1 MPHILYKV
9 ERDVNGSASGVR
21 ERVDV
26 AGDLEY
32 RIAGRGGIVVVT
44 LRPGEG
50 ILAEPGGLLYRRGG
64 VGWSL
69 ASTGRNVLG
78 RFLNRAMRR
87 AAGAS
92 SLMHRYEG
100 PGELA
105 LAAAPACRLIA
116 TRLEPGDNLV
126 VERRCLVAASA
137 GVTVDV
143 ALSRALRRRG
153 EAGRVVLMR
162 LTGAG
167 VAFLQ
172 AAESSTELE
181 LATGEELEAPVAAVV
196 CFDGTAEYELRLA
209 RIGGGIVRRAGV
221 EWMAGL
227 TGPGR
232 VRLQA
237 ASPPPP

>member
-1 MPHILYKV
+1 M
-9 ERDVNGSASGVR
+9 RGA
-21 ERVDV
+21 V

-50 ILAEPGGLLYRRGG
+50 LVAEPGGLLYRRGG
-64 VGWSL
+64 VGWSM

-92 SLMHRYEG
+92 SLMHCYEG

-116 TRLEPGDNLV
+116 THLGPGDNLV

-172 AAESSTELE
+172 AAESSIELE
-181 LATGEELEAPVAAVV
+181 LAEGEELEAPRRRGGVFRCVGRIRAPSRAGRCGPRPPIGSGV
-196 CFDGTAEYELRLA
+196 DGRAHGPRPREAPGRLA
-209 RIGGGIVRRAGV
+209 TACVS
-221 EWMAGL
+221 
-227 TGPGR
+227 
-232 VRLQA
+232 QA
-237 ASPPPP
+237 LSSACQP

>member
-1 MPHILYKV
+1 M
-9 ERDVNGSASGVR
+9 NGSASGVR
-21 ERVDV
+21 ERVAI
-26 AGDLEY
+26 AGDLEH
-32 RIAGRGGIVVVT
+32 RIVGRGGIVVVT
-44 LRPGEG
+44 LRPGAG
-50 ILAEPGGLLYRRGG
+50 LLAEPGGLLYRRGG
-64 VGWSL
+64 VGWSM

-92 SLMHRYEG
+92 SLMHHYEG

-116 TRLEPGDNLV
+116 TRLGPGDNLV

-172 AAESSTELE
+172 AAESSIELE
-181 LATGEELEAPVAAVV
+181 LALGEELEVPVATVV
-196 CFDGTAEYELRLA
+196 YFEATVEYELRLA
-209 RIGGGIVRRAGV
+209 RIGGGIVRRSGV
-221 EWMAGL
+221 EWMAAL

-237 ASPPPP
+237 ASRPV

>member
-1 MPHILYKV
+1 M
-9 ERDVNGSASGVR
+9 
-21 ERVDV
+21 RVHV
-26 AGDLEY
+26 ADDLEY
-32 RIAGRGGIVVVT
+32 RIVGRGGVVVVT
-44 LRPGEG
+44 LRPTEG
-50 ILAEPGGLLYRRGG
+50 LLAEPGGLLYRRGG

-92 SLMHRYEG
+92 SLMHHYEG

-105 LAAAPACRLIA
+105 LAVAPGCRLIA
-116 TRLEPGDNLV
+116 TRLEPGDDLV
-126 VERRCLVAASA
+126 VERHCLVAVSP

-143 ALSRALRRRG
+143 ALTRALRRG
-153 EAGRVVLMR
+153 SEAGRVVLMR

-172 AAESSTELE
+172 AAESSIEVELE
-181 LATGEELEAPVAAVV
+181 PGEELEAPVATVV
-196 CFDGTAEYELRLA
+196 CFEATAEYELRLA
-209 RIGGGIVRRAGV
+209 RIGVGLGRRAGV
-221 EWMAGL
+221 EWMAAL

>member
-1 MPHILYKV
+1 M
-9 ERDVNGSASGVR
+9 A
-21 ERVDV
+21 V

-32 RIAGRGGIVVVT
+32 RIVGRGGIVVVT
-44 LRPGEG
+44 LRPSEG
-50 ILAEPGGLLYRRGG
+50 LLAEPGGLLYRRGG

-69 ASTGRNVLG
+69 ASTGRNLLG
-78 RFLNRAMRR
+78 RLLNRAMRR

-92 SLMHRYEG
+92 SLMHCYEG

-126 VERRCLVAASA
+126 VERRCLVAAAA
-137 GVTVDV
+137 GITVDV
-143 ALSRALRRRG
+143 ALSRVLRRRG

-172 AAESSTELE
+172 AAESSTELK
-181 LATGEELEAPVAAVV
+181 LASGEELEAPVATVV
-196 CFDGTAEYELRLA
+196 CFDASAEYELRLA
-209 RIGGGIVRRAGV
+209 RIGVRPRSPIGSGVDGRAH
-221 EWMAGL
+221 
-227 TGPGR
+227 GPWPR
-232 VRLQA
+232 EASDRLATACVSQA
-237 ASPPPP
+237 LSSACQP

>member
-1 MPHILYKV
+1 MI
-9 ERDVNGSASGVR
+9 GSSSGVR

-32 RIAGRGGIVVVT
+32 RIVGRGGIVVVT

-50 ILAEPGGLLYRRGG
+50 LLAEPGGLLYRRGG

-92 SLMHRYEG
+92 SLMHCYEG

-162 LTGAG
+162 LTGSG

-172 AAESSTELE
+172 ASASSTELE
-181 LATGEELEAPVAAVV
+181 LASGEELEAPVATVV
-196 CFDGTAEYELRLA
+196 CFDASAEYELRLA
-209 RIGGGIVRRAGV
+209 RVGGGFVRRSGV

-237 ASPPPP
+237 VSPPPA

>member
-1 MPHILYKV
+1 MT
-9 ERDVNGSASGVR
+9 GSSSGVR

-32 RIAGRGGIVVVT
+32 RIVGRGGIVVVT

-50 ILAEPGGLLYRRGG
+50 LLAEPGGLLYRRGD

-92 SLMHRYEG
+92 ALMHHYEG

-116 TRLEPGDNLV
+116 IRLGPGDNLV
-126 VERRCLVAASA
+126 VERRCLVAASP

-143 ALSRALRRRG
+143 AFSQALRRRA
-153 EAGRVVLMR
+153 EAGRVMLMR

-172 AAESSTELE
+172 VAESSTELE
-181 LATGEELEAPVAAVV
+181 IAAGEELEAPVAAVV
-196 CFDGTAEYELRLA
+196 CFDATAEYELRLA
-209 RIGGGIVRRAGV
+209 RIGGGIAPRTGV
-221 EWMAGL
+221 EWMAAL

-237 ASPPPP
+237 ASHPV

>member
-1 MPHILYKV
+1 MT
-9 ERDVNGSASGVR
+9 GSSSGVQ
-21 ERVDV
+21 EGVAV

-32 RIAGRGGIVVVT
+32 RIVGRGGVVVVT
-44 LRPGEG
+44 LRPTEG
-50 ILAEPGGLLYRRGG
+50 LLAEPGGLLYRRGG

-92 SLMHRYEG
+92 SLMHHYEG

-116 TRLEPGDNLV
+116 TRLELGDNLV
-126 VERRCLVAASA
+126 VERHSLVAVSP
-137 GVTVDV
+137 GITVDV
-143 ALSRALRRRG
+143 ALTRALKRG
-153 EAGRVVLMR
+153 GEIGRVVLLR

-167 VAFLQ
+167 LVFLQ
-172 AAESSTELE
+172 AAESSIEVKLE
-181 LATGEELEAPVAAVV
+181 PGEELEAPVASVV
-196 CFDGTAEYELRLA
+196 CFEATIEYEIRLA
-209 RIGGGIVRRAGV
+209 RIGGRLARQPGV
-221 EWMAGL
+221 EWLAAL

-232 VRLQA
+232 VRLEA
-237 ASPPPP
+237 AAPPAT

>member
-1 MPHILYKV
+1 M
-9 ERDVNGSASGVR
+9 NGSSSEVR

-26 AGDLEY
+26 ADDLEY
-32 RIAGRGGIVVVT
+32 RIVGRGGIVVVT
-44 LRPGEG
+44 LRPAEG
-50 ILAEPGGLLYRRGG
+50 LVVEPGGLLYRRGD

-92 SLMHRYEG
+92 SLMHHYEG

-143 ALSRALRRRG
+143 ALSRAVRRGG

-162 LTGAG
+162 LTGDG

-181 LATGEELEAPVAAVV
+181 LATGEEVV
-196 CFDGTAEYELRLA
+196 CFDASVEYDLRLA
-209 RIGGGIVRRAGV
+209 RTRGGLGRRAGV
-221 EWMAGL
+221 EWMAAL

>member
-1 MPHILYKV
+1 M
-9 ERDVNGSASGVR
+9 NGSSSGVR
-21 ERVDV
+21 ERVAV

-32 RIAGRGGIVVVT
+32 RIVGRGGIVVVT

-50 ILAEPGGLLYRRGG
+50 LLAEPGGLLYRRGG

-92 SLMHRYEG
+92 SLMHHYEG

-105 LAAAPACRLIA
+105 LAAGPACRLIA
-116 TRLEPGDNLV
+116 TRLELGDDLV
-126 VERRCLVAASA
+126 VDRHSLVAVSP

-143 ALSRALRRRG
+143 ALSRVLRRRG
-153 EAGRVVLMR
+153 EAGRVVLIR

-167 VAFLQ
+167 VVFLQ

-196 CFDGTAEYELRLA
+196 CFEATVEYELRLA
-209 RIGGGIVRRAGV
+209 RIGVGLGRRSREWSGWQRSRGLAG
-221 EWMAGL
+221 
-227 TGPGR
+227 
-232 VRLQA
+232 
-237 ASPPPP
+237 

>member
-1 MPHILYKV
+1 M
-9 ERDVNGSASGVR
+9 
-21 ERVDV
+21 DV

-32 RIAGRGGIVVVT
+32 RIVGRGGIVVVT

-50 ILAEPGGLLYRRGG
+50 LVAEPGGLLYRRGG

-69 ASTGRNVLG
+69 ASTGRNLLG

-92 SLMHRYEG
+92 SLMHHYEG

-116 TRLEPGDNLV
+116 TRLEPGDDLV

-162 LTGAG
+162 LTGVG

-172 AAESSTELE
+172 AAESSI
-181 LATGEELEAPVAAVV
+181 ELEA
-196 CFDGTAEYELRLA
+196 R
-209 RIGGGIVRRAGV
+209 GGRRAGGARRDGGV
-221 EWMAGL
+221 FRGDDRIRAPPRADRC
-227 TGPGR
+227 GPRPSSGSGVDGR
-232 VRLQA
+232 AHGARSREA
-237 ASPPPP
+237 